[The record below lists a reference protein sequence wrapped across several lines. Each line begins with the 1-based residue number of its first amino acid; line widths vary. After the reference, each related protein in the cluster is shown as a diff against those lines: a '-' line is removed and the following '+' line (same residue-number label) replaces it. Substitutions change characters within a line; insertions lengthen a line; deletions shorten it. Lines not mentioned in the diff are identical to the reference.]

1 MLKHT
6 DDFFF
11 ANRFLEYLRHWI
23 RGGFTAEH
31 WRHGPR
37 RWWLWFLRLIR
48 DTCQATSCRS
58 SVRDENSTMIPS
70 WFIQRVKRFRPNLI
84 HCKDTSYIVK
94 YLHKPFRIFEL
105 VYWRSQS
112 FPRYSCHVTTFWKR
126 SWHGVA
132 SWGNSWSP
140 PNMSPRLMSTDQWR
154 CNGHDY
160 S

>member
-23 RGGFTAEH
+23 RGGFTAKH

-48 DTCQATSCRS
+48 A
-58 SVRDENSTMIPS
+58 P
-70 WFIQRVKRFRPNLI
+70 VKRLPVDPVYAMRTLPWYHLGLYSGWNDSVHLKTRYLI
-84 HCKDTSYIVK
+84 HCKV
-94 YLHKPFRIFEL
+94 FAQAFQNFEL
-105 VYWRSQS
+105 VYWRSHSRSQAI
-112 FPRYSCHVTTFWKR
+112 PVTSR
-126 SWHGVA
+126 LSESWHGVA

>member
-23 RGGFTAEH
+23 RGGFTAKH

-48 DTCQATSCRS
+48 A
-58 SVRDENSTMIPS
+58 P
-70 WFIQRVKRFRPNLI
+70 VKRLPVDPVYAMRTLPWYHLGLYSGWNDSVHLKTRYLI
-84 HCKDTSYIVK
+84 HCKVQAQAFQN
-94 YLHKPFRIFEL
+94 FRVGVLEIT
-105 VYWRSQS
+105 QS
-112 FPRYSCHVTTFWKR
+112 FRRYSCQATTFWKR
-126 SWHGVA
+126 SWHGLA